1 MRRNQDF
8 NFAAGIIE
16 KYYTS
21 YKNWKEKRVKVK
33 EAMQKINLITFFFGL
48 DQQSCKKK
56 NDLVINTYLFILYF
70 RSQYINYLFIVKILM

>member
-33 EAMQKINLITFFFGL
+33 EAMQKINLITFFFGIRPAVL
-48 DQQSCKKK
+48 QKKK
-56 NDLVINTYLFILYF
+56 IDLVINTYLFILYF
-70 RSQYINYLFIVKILM
+70 RSQVYKLFVQS